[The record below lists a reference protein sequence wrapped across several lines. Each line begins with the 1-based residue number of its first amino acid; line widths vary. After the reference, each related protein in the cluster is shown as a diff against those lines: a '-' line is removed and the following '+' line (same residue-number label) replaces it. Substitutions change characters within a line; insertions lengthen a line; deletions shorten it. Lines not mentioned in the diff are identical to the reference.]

1 MLAVILVV
9 GSTAFAQ
16 DLNFNQY
23 RKFLMSGNNTPK
35 NLAIQTTC
43 TNSTGQTFKIGEK
56 GYDLCLTEASS
67 NLKQKSTNSGS
78 TTTIHIGN

>member
-23 RKFLMSGNNTPK
+23 RKFLMSGNNTSRR
-35 NLAIQTTC
+35 LAIETTC

-56 GYDLCLTEASS
+56 SYDLCLIEASA
-67 NLKQKSTNSGS
+67 NPKKKPANPGS